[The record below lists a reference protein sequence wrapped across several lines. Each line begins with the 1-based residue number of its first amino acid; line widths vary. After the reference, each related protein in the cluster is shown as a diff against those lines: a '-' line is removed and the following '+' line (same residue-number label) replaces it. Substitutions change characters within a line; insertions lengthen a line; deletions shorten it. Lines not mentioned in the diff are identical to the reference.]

1 MSLASGPDGSLYVGD
16 YNLIRKISPQG
27 VVTTILQFRW
37 ARLVLAKILDPP
49 LQWLTLHA
57 WWKLGALTMQNRE

>member
-1 MSLASGPDGSLYVGD
+1 MWSVLQYLYSRLQYSLQVSLASGPDGSLYVGD

-37 ARLVLAKILDPP
+37 ARLV
-49 LQWLTLHA
+49 
-57 WWKLGALTMQNRE
+57 